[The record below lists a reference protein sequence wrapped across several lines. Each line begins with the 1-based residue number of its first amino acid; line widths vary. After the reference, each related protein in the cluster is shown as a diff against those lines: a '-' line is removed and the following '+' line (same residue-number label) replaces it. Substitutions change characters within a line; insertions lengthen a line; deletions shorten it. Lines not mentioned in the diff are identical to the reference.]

1 MTSKSGPPAYAD
13 VGVLA
18 KALVKHAPDRLV
30 WGSNWPHPMS
40 TPENMPDDALLLD
53 LFLDWAPDES
63 IRNRILVDNPA
74 ALYGF

>member
-1 MTSKSGPPAYAD
+1 
-13 VGVLA
+13 
-18 KALVKHAPDRLV
+18 
-30 WGSNWPHPMS
+30 MS

-63 IRNRILVDNPA
+63 IRNSILVDNPA